1 MVRADDE
8 TLMKRGGLQESMW
21 TESIAVGSEQFM
33 EWTEE
38 VPGRKAK
45 GRNLVEKEKIFHLG
59 EHAVP
64 NKANLGIKND
74 DIGGETSSFWKD
86 SSFISN

>member
-1 MVRADDE
+1 M
-8 TLMKRGGLQESMW
+8 
-21 TESIAVGSEQFM
+21 
-33 EWTEE
+33 
-38 VPGRKAK
+38 PGRKAK

-74 DIGGETSSFWKD
+74 DIGGENSSFWKD
-86 SSFISN
+86 SSYISKQ